1 MKPKAY
7 YFDINKKMDDTI
19 HSVQFDKN
27 SRFIEINFLQSS
39 QSVDLR
45 QHRATIRAIKPD
57 NTEVFN
63 DLREI
68 DASIGRFE
76 LELTEQLNAVAG
88 DVVAQL
94 EIYGENESLFTTNQF
109 TIEVSKSLSR
119 IKTTSSDELGTLVNV
134 LAEAQQYKNNFIKMD
149 AKIDEEVAKTNAQLS
164 KKANSL
170 DVRYKSDKI
179 LLSDLSTEV
188 KETMTGGSVG
198 VVGESS
204 VNFENL
210 TEDCVRGFNIRGS
223 RVGRNKLDVM
233 SVTPNYT
240 VNWQNGEPLA
250 YDGCAISDFI
260 PCLPS
265 TAYYYSYRQNV
276 AFYDNNKVYISGI
289 PLPTGVGMEFITP
302 DNARY
307 IRVGLASTTD
317 SQGNKLWNTFYLC
330 ELNELQEF
338 EPYVESSPYEYDL
351 FQKEN
356 SSITIEKD
364 NRGRI
369 VNIAETIGN
378 KTTNTYI
385 SYGENGAISNITEN
399 NGEYES
405 TITVSKNLIERKVK
419 TLKGVY

>member
-1 MKPKAY
+1 MKPINLI
-7 YFDINKKMDDTI
+7 FDIKRDMHDYVELMQGYSYSFECEFYDDGI
-19 HSVQFDKN
+19 EFDLTGYN
-27 SRFIEINFLQSS
+27 M
-39 QSVDLR
+39 SVDMLLANGDYDFR
-45 QHRATIRAIKPD
+45 VSNKVVIGNKVTF
-57 NTEVFN
+57 NTDVIS
-63 DLREI
+63 DYTG
-68 DASIGRFE
+68 DAKLQIL
-76 LELTEQLNAVAG
+76 LE
-88 DVVAQL
+88 
-94 EIYGENESLFTTNQF
+94 
-109 TIEVSKSLSR
+109 KSGVYTGSW
-119 IKTTSSDELGTLVNV
+119 LVNCKVKPSV
-134 LAEAQQYKNNFIKMD
+134 LNEVKNTDFVTDLKQTIQEGKDLYDKGGVATKQDIAEVN
-149 AKIDEEVAKTNAQLS
+149 TQLS
-164 KKANSL
+164 QKPNSL

-188 KETMTGGSVG
+188 KESMTGGSVG

-240 VNWQNGEPLA
+240 VDWQNGEPLA

-289 PLPTGVGMEFITP
+289 PLPNGLGMEFTTP

-307 IRVGLASTTD
+307 IRVGLASATD

-385 SYGENGAISNITEN
+385 SYGQNGAISNITEN